1 MSEHCEVTTRHVT
14 PLASIVASPCL
25 DISTCMKPQA
35 FVHPM
40 VAGSRF
46 QRRVSSRDMLP
57 PRICPRC
64 CAQEPEFF
72 NSIRAASPAVLAERG
87 LGIASMQ
94 WSGTRLC
101 VYISTVEDIAD
112 EPGAEGATVDD
123 CEFASTV
130 LGDLL
135 DEQDL
140 VPAEQYTLEV
150 SSPGTGDSL
159 KKEREFVAFKGF
171 PVTVRT
177 ITPFKENS
185 VFHGTLKERTQ
196 DHVKISVK
204 GKVVS
209 IPRDLIADVCLV
221 NAPLSE

>member
-1 MSEHCEVTTRHVT
+1 LHFRVS
-14 PLASIVASPCL
+14 VA
-25 DISTCMKPQA
+25 MKAQA
-35 FVHPM
+35 FVNPM
-40 VAGSRF
+40 VARSRF
-46 QRRVSSRDMLP
+46 QRRVSSHDVLL

-64 CAQEPEFF
+64 CAPEPEFF
-72 NSIRAASPAVLAERG
+72 ERIRAASPAVLAERG

-94 WSGTRLC
+94 WSGARLC

-112 EPGAEGATVDD
+112 EPDAQGATVDD
-123 CEFASTV
+123 CAFASAV
-130 LGDLL
+130 LGGML

-150 SSPGTGDSL
+150 SSPGTGDAL

-177 ITPFKENS
+177 VTPFKDNS
-185 VFHGTLKERTQ
+185 LFQGTLKERTQ

-204 GKVVS
+204 GKVIS
-209 IPRDLIADVCLV
+209 IPRDVIGDVCLV
-221 NAPLSE
+221 SASPSE